1 MHHEINA
8 HSFELSLTNNIS
20 SLYPLQSLASQMKV
34 ENKEGKEKRRLDRRV
49 KRMIAGMDKIIDR
62 LQKDRLKHAQNLKKR
77 VEEVETAAFKVGY
90 LGIMESFACCVLS
103 YFCMLFE

>member
-1 MHHEINA
+1 
-8 HSFELSLTNNIS
+8 
-20 SLYPLQSLASQMKV
+20 MKV

-77 VEEVETAAFKVGY
+77 VEEVETAAFKVSFK
-90 LGIMESFACCVLS
+90 IVKSFACYVFS
-103 YFCMLFE
+103 YFCLLLE